1 MPDLDWTYISPAD
14 EIAPGER
21 TGTFR
26 LGGDKMLTA
35 ADGTSFISAEDYA
48 PALVD
53 ELEQSQAIRRRITV
67 AY

>member
-1 MPDLDWTYISPAD
+1 EWTYLSPAA

-26 LGGDKMLTA
+26 LGGDQFLTDA
-35 ADGTSFISAEDYA
+35 EGRSRISAEDYA
-48 PALVD
+48 VALIEEV
-53 ELEQSQAIRRRITV
+53 EKSQHIRQRFTV